1 MSSLPQTTC
10 GPQRSSP
17 ILSPRPWA
25 ERGRPGPISPQLN
38 QDLTFQCPQHCSAR
52 AKGLDPRFSSSK
64 ATLEPFGD
72 CAHPTPPQA
81 WANPREMGR
90 WQAGAAWAGFTA
102 WPARLLVLR
111 WASCRICPIIWTVE
125 FNSHCVL
132 TRSPANI
139 TGRHPLHASR
149 PLPSHTAHP
158 YSKLKI

>member
-1 MSSLPQTTC
+1 MWPRS
-10 GPQRSSP
+10 SSP
-17 ILSPRPWA
+17 ILPTRPRA
-25 ERGRPGPISPQLN
+25 GRGIRGPISPPTQSRP
-38 QDLTFQCPQHCSAR
+38 DLPGPPTLLSQGKEPGPPWPPDSP
-52 AKGLDPRFSSSK
+52 GPRPLSGP
-64 ATLEPFGD
+64 LGIVPIR
-72 CAHPTPPQA
+72 PQA
-81 WANPREMGR
+81 WAKPGGMGR
-90 WQAGAAWAGFTA
+90 WQAGTVWAGFTA

-111 WASCRICPIIWTVE
+111 RASCRICPIIWTVE